1 MVQND
6 IKWPKWTQNGLK
18 YYKIVS
24 NCPKW
29 YIMVPNDQKQFK
41 TYQNVSKRFIL
52 VQFFFGNHKGNFR
65 IAPATPRMLNTSLL
79 RRLQALTDATP
90 PIGTKIA
97 VTFEPVLLAVLAV
110 MQL

>member
-1 MVQND
+1 MFQN
-6 IKWPKWTQNGLK
+6 
-18 YYKIVS
+18 S
-24 NCPKW
+24 
-29 YIMVPNDQKQFK
+29 
-41 TYQNVSKRFIL
+41 TYWFN
-52 VQFFFGNHKGNFR
+52 FFFGNHKGNFR

-90 PIGTKIA
+90 PIGKIFPFTKIA